1 MKCSG
6 EMFKKIYFM
15 YQILVSHGD
24 IDLSIQKAKTKIS
37 QNENPKKNIM
47 GFLIVHKI

>member
-1 MKCSG
+1 MH
-6 EMFKKIYFM
+6 
-15 YQILVSHGD
+15 QILVSHGD
-24 IDLSIQKAKTKIS
+24 IDLSIQKEKTKIS

>member
-1 MKCSG
+1 
-6 EMFKKIYFM
+6 M

-37 QNENPKKNIM
+37 QNENQKKTLWV
-47 GFLIVHKI
+47 FL

>member
-1 MKCSG
+1 
-6 EMFKKIYFM
+6 M
-15 YQILVSHGD
+15 YQIFVSHGD

-37 QNENPKKNIM
+37 QNENQKKNIM

>member
-6 EMFKKIYFM
+6 EVFKKLYFM

-37 QNENPKKNIM
+37 QNENPKKKHY
-47 GFLIVHKI
+47 GFSYST